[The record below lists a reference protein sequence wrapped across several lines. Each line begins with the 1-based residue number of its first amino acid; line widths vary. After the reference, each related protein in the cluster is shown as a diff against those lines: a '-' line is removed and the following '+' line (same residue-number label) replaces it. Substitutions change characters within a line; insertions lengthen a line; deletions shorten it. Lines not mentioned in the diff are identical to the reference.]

1 MTDTIA
7 NIFDDPS
14 CHQIDTRLFFREVDV
29 VDGGKRQGVVLAT
42 WNETYGNFALNCGE
56 MERLLTGK
64 RDGKLDEA
72 YVVAAQKNS
81 TGRYEHLSHVLAE
94 ELSARLSS
102 KPTVTGKFGSF
113 WSLKPSELNID
124 DMPF

>member
-7 NIFDDPS
+7 NIFADPS
-14 CHQIDTRLFFREVDV
+14 WRQIEARLWFREVD
-29 VDGGKRQGVVLAT
+29 GKRQGAALAT

-56 MERLLTGK
+56 MERLLAGK

-81 TGRYEHLSHVLAE
+81 TGRYEYRSHILAE

>member
-7 NIFDDPS
+7 NIFEDPRWR
-14 CHQIDTRLFFREVDV
+14 QIDARKYFAEI
-29 VDGGKRQGVVLAT
+29 DGKKRGAVLAT
-42 WNETYGNFALNCGE
+42 WNDMYGNFALNCGE
-56 MERLLTGK
+56 MEMESLVAGK
-64 RDGKLDEA
+64 RHGKLDEA

-81 TGRYEHLSHVLAE
+81 NGRYEYRGHVLAE

-113 WSLKPSELNID
+113 WSLKPAELNID

>member
-56 MERLLTGK
+56 MERLLAGIHIDMDAFYVGRASSLQAAIDGYRFAQPDLRTGNMTH
-64 RDGKLDEA
+64 RLTLVPA
-72 YVVAAQKNS
+72 I
-81 TGRYEHLSHVLAE
+81 GRKA
-94 ELSARLSS
+94 
-102 KPTVTGKFGSF
+102 
-113 WSLKPSELNID
+113 
-124 DMPF
+124 